1 MRGSGRRSS
10 LRRNRQIKSRHD
22 RQEEETDELQI
33 TMGNRNIRIIISGG
47 GTGGHLFP
55 AIAIANALRRI
66 EPDVKILFVGAEG
79 KMEMQKVPDAGYEIV
94 GLPVSGLVR
103 SGSIRNISVAFRLF
117 RSMIRAWQIIKK
129 FDPDVVVG
137 VGGYASGPVLKQA
150 QQRHIPT
157 LVQEQ
162 NSYAGV
168 TNKLL
173 ARRAVRICV
182 AYEGMEKYFPK
193 EKIMLTGNPVRQV
206 YDNLASLRG
215 EALRYFNLDPEM
227 SVILLLGGS
236 LGAGTLNDSVCGSM
250 DLIETS
256 GKQMIWQTG
265 SHYYDRMRD
274 VAEARGVTRIRVNGF
289 ISRMELAYAAADVI
303 ISRAGAGTISELA
316 LVGKPVILVPSP
328 NVAEDHQTHNA
339 MALVNREAAL
349 LVRDADARDK
359 LVETALELVDD
370 SARRN
375 SLSENIRKM
384 AIRDADEV
392 IAREVLKMVKR

>member
-1 MRGSGRRSS
+1 MS
-10 LRRNRQIKSRHD
+10 
-22 RQEEETDELQI
+22 EE
-33 TMGNRNIRIIISGG
+33 GRNIKIIISGG

-66 EPDVKILFVGAEG
+66 EPGVKILFVGAEG
-79 KMEMQKVPDAGYEIV
+79 RMEMQKVPEAGYEIV
-94 GLPVSGLVR
+94 GLPVAGLVR
-103 SGSIRNISVAFRLF
+103 GGSIKNIYVAWKLF
-117 RSMIRAWQIIKK
+117 RSMLSAMQIIRK
-129 FDPDVVVG
+129 FAPDVVVG

-150 QQRHIPT
+150 QQRKIPT
-157 LVQEQ
+157 LIQEQ

-173 ARRAVRICV
+173 AKKAERICV

-193 EKIMLTGNPVRQV
+193 ERIMLTGNPVRQA
-206 YDNLASLRG
+206 YDNLISLRE
-215 EALRYFNLDPEM
+215 EALQHFKLESGMP
-227 SVILLLGGS
+227 VILVLGGS
-236 LGAGTLNDSVCGSM
+236 LGAGTVNNSVGGGIG
-250 DLIETS
+250 LIETS
-256 GKQMIWQTG
+256 GVQMIWQTG

-274 VAEARGVTRIRVNGF
+274 MAETQGVTRIRVTGF
-289 ISRMELAYAAADVI
+289 INRMDLAYAAADVI

-339 MALVNREAAL
+339 MALVNRGAAL
-349 LVRDADARDK
+349 LVRDADAQK
-359 LVETALELVDD
+359 ELVKTALELVND
-370 SARRN
+370 AAKRN